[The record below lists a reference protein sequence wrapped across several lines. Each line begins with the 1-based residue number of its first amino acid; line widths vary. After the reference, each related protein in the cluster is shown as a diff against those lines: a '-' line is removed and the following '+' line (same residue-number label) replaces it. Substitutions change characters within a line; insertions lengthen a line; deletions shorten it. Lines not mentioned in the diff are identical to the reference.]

1 MNNCFDISK
10 KHIIT
15 AANRNK
21 YVNST
26 LHPNRNMKEH
36 DFIYVVEG
44 EWIIGQDDEHF
55 HIKKDDVLIL
65 YANRSHYG
73 VVPCTAGSKTMYVHA
88 LYAPSDETCS
98 DRQIILKSHIHA
110 NVNVKNCFEKIIYA
124 VSAEKENMASA
135 YFDALLCEL
144 ENCTAKNKDDSIA
157 ELIRQMIISSSE
169 ILTNTEIAAAF
180 NLGVKT
186 CENIFKNAFNTTLHK
201 YVIDT
206 KLESVKFYLIHFPDM
221 KLSEISENLGFY
233 DEFHMSRLFKKSV
246 GMSPGQYRN
255 EYRPK

>member
-1 MNNCFDISK
+1 MNNHFDISQ

-15 AANRNK
+15 AANRNR
-21 YVNST
+21 YVHSAQ
-26 LHPNRNMKEH
+26 HPNRNMKEH

-55 HIKKDDVLIL
+55 HIKKGDVLIL
-65 YANRSHYG
+65 YANHSHYG
-73 VVPCTAGSKTMYVHA
+73 IVPCTAGSKTMYVHA
-88 LYAPSDETCS
+88 LYNESDEIPSDS
-98 DRQIILKSHIHA
+98 QIILKSQINA

-124 VSAEKENMASA
+124 LSAKKENMASA

-144 ENCTAKNKDDSIA
+144 ENCTTKSKDNSIA
-157 ELIRQMIISSSE
+157 DMMRQMIISSSK
-169 ILTNTEIAAAF
+169 ILTNAEIATAF

-206 KLESVKFYLIHFPDM
+206 KLESVKFCLVHFPDM
-221 KLSEISENLGFY
+221 KLSEISENHGFY
-233 DEFHMSRLFKKSV
+233 DEFHMSRLFKKSF
-246 GMSPGQYRN
+246 GMSPGRYRN
-255 EYRPK
+255 EYKTK